1 VQPALPAVPNKKTPR
16 NTAGAQI
23 FIKKSLDRKRR
34 TQLHNG
40 IQFDDDRDSGKKLQ
54 LTRNARK
61 RSPISFVASA
71 YRTGAVMSDVTNL
84 NRFRKRVERDK
95 QAKKADANRARFGR
109 TKAEREADE
118 RREQR
123 LREVHE
129 QHRIKSGDEA

>member
-1 VQPALPAVPNKKTPR
+1 MT
-16 NTAGAQI
+16 
-23 FIKKSLDRKRR
+23 
-34 TQLHNG
+34 
-40 IQFDDDRDSGKKLQ
+40 
-54 LTRNARK
+54 
-61 RSPISFVASA
+61 
-71 YRTGAVMSDVTNL
+71 DVVNL
-84 NRFRKRVERDK
+84 NRFRKRVERDR

>member
-1 VQPALPAVPNKKTPR
+1 MRRRRVTPQ
-16 NTAGAQI
+16 T
-23 FIKKSLDRKRR
+23 RKYSQRK
-34 TQLHNG
+34 LHERSCERLLF
-40 IQFDDDRDSGKKLQ
+40 FDGDRDSGKKLQ

-61 RSPISFVASA
+61 RSPIHIVATA
-71 YRTGAVMSDVTNL
+71 YRTGAVMTDVVNL
-84 NRFRKRVERDK
+84 NRFRKRVERDR